1 MSKKILSILFVL
13 LMVVVLAF
21 SVVACNTG
29 DDTDDNQTNDNQNGN
44 TDGGTPPYQ
53 VGEASSYVSLDI
65 NPEISLTVD
74 ENDYVVSVYG
84 ENEDG
89 QVLLYEE
96 SGNIVG
102 KDIETAIDKIVS
114 LAVELGYLDENNK
127 VVGTTVSTADEED
140 MQALLNKV
148 NGKIT
153 ATAQKAGLSVEIDPE
168 GAFSLLRDLEELKAK
183 YPTNQAIQ
191 SLTVSKF
198 KLIST
203 ATETGEISIEG
214 AVELDDEE
222 LIEMISEKH
231 EKMEAYA
238 TEAYQKAKSEAMAIY
253 DKAAGMVA
261 DAVYVTYYA
270 ENVMSH
276 ATTCYLGGVYQ
287 MYASTAR
294 GLDAIADSIAY
305 VEKYSSYELTETQ
318 VAGVMEALEITD
330 RTLIENSEGDVTI
343 DSIEAYVDKI
353 IKNMGENA
361 EYDAYKAEVK
371 STLEDLEATLKE
383 TAKTEADKY
392 IPMVR
397 EYMEGVKPFV
407 DALNAYKDMP
417 LIGTSV
423 ESYINDYQAIV
434 AEVNTALDGVNL
446 DVEALRASV
455 EELKEKAEDVLD
467 LIEEDLSD
475 EEEAT
480 IEARKQ
486 AAINALTTAKEAL
499 EDALDTAAQSAKNH
513 IASLRAEREQK

>member
-1 MSKKILSILFVL
+1 MSKKFFSIFCVL
-13 LMVVVLAF
+13 LMVVILSF

-29 DDTDDNQTNDNQNGN
+29 DSTGGDDNHN
-44 TDGGTPPYQ
+44 TEGGDSNGTPVYQ

-153 ATAQKAGLSVEIDPE
+153 ATAQKSGLSVEIDPE
-168 GAFSLLRDLEELKAK
+168 GAFSMLRDLEELKAK

-198 KLIST
+198 KLVST

-238 TEAYQKAKSEAMAIY
+238 TEAFQKAKSEAMAVY
-253 DKAAGMVA
+253 DKVAGMA
-261 DAVYVTYYA
+261 EDAVYVAYYA
-270 ENVMSH
+270 ENAMSH

-305 VEKYSSYELTETQ
+305 VEKYSSYELTEAQ
-318 VAGVMEALEITD
+318 VEGVMEVLEITD
-330 RTLIENSEGDVTI
+330 RTLIEDSESNVTI
-343 DSIEAYVDKI
+343 DSIEAYTDKI
-353 IKNMGENA
+353 IKNMGESA
-361 EYDAYKAEVK
+361 DYDAYKAEVK
-371 STLEDLEATLKE
+371 STLEGLEATLKA

-392 IPMVR
+392 IPAIR
-397 EYMEGVKPFV
+397 EYMASVEPMVNALDSYKTMPF
-407 DALNAYKDMP
+407 
-417 LIGTSV
+417 IGTSV

-434 AEVNTALDGVNL
+434 AEVNAALDGVNL
-446 DVEALRASV
+446 DVDALRASV
-455 EELKEKAEDVLD
+455 EELKEKAEDILD

-480 IEARKQ
+480 IEARKKAAVDALSSAKQ
-486 AAINALTTAKEAL
+486 AF
-499 EDALDTAAQSAKNH
+499 EDALDSAAQSAKDH
-513 IASLRAEREQK
+513 IAGLRAQREDN

>member
-1 MSKKILSILFVL
+1 MSKKFLSFLFVL
-13 LMVVVLAF
+13 LMVVALTF
-21 SVVACNTG
+21 SVVACNDNG
-29 DDTDDNQTNDNQNGN
+29 DNNDDATNDGNN
-44 TDGGTPPYQ
+44 TDVTPPYQ

-153 ATAQKAGLSVEIDPE
+153 AAAQKSGLSVEIDTE
-168 GAFSLLRDLEELKAK
+168 GAFSMLRELEELKAQ

-203 ATETGEISIEG
+203 ATENGEISIEG

-222 LIEMISEKH
+222 LIEMIAEKH
-231 EKMEAYA
+231 EKMESYA
-238 TEAYQKAKSEAMAIY
+238 TEAFLKAKEEAMAIY
-253 DKAAGMVA
+253 DKVVGMA
-261 DAVYVTYYA
+261 SDAVYVTYYA
-270 ENVMSH
+270 ENAMNHVS
-276 ATTCYLGGVYQ
+276 TCYLGAVYQ

-305 VEKYSSYELTETQ
+305 VEKYANYALTDAQ

-330 RTLIENSEGDVTI
+330 RALIEDSEGNVTI
-343 DSIEAYVDKI
+343 ESIEAYTDKVL
-353 IKNMGENA
+353 KNMAKNA
-361 EYDAYKAEVK
+361 DYEAYKAEVK
-371 STLEDLEATLKE
+371 TALEGLEANLKE
-383 TAKTEADKY
+383 SVKTEADKY

-397 EYMEGVKPFV
+397 DYMESVKPMV
-407 DALNAYKDMP
+407 DALNAYKEMP
-417 LIGTSV
+417 FIGTSV
-423 ESYINDYQAIV
+423 EAYVNDYQALV
-434 AEVNTALDGVNL
+434 EKVTTALDGVNL
-446 DVEALRASV
+446 DAEALRASV

-467 LIEEDLSD
+467 LIEEDLS
-475 EEEAT
+475 EEELAT
-480 IEARKQ
+480 LEARKQ
-486 AAINALTTAKEAL
+486 AAVDALTTAKQAL
-499 EDALDTAAQSAKNH
+499 ENALNSAAQSAKTH
-513 IASLRAEREQK
+513 IGELRGQREKR